1 MSVAELRLA
10 IPRMAEGAMAMRRDA
25 RVILAWLLLLLVL
38 AAPLPAGSNRP
49 VIWLMLAGG
58 LGLLGVFWFS
68 RRSTQVGAGLRGWFA
83 VIAIAMAQPL
93 WGVVQ
98 TLGFSQPLSI
108 DPDATLLAVVCMT
121 ANIGCFL
128 LALEAFSLPGLGR
141 RILPFLFV
149 GICAHAL
156 WGLVALRYLGDIAPW
171 GEKIAYL
178 GDATGAFV
186 GRSAFAAYLGMG
198 LVLGVVLLTE
208 CWRNKAMA
216 RVGYLLGIAVI
227 MAALISTH
235 ARLGVSLGILA
246 AILAAVLMGASRRMV
261 GLVVVL
267 AALCFLALGAPLLD
281 RAFAWR
287 GDMAVRWGIYADT
300 LRLIAERPLTGFGLD
315 SFPLAH
321 EMVRSEANYNAFVFT
336 DAHSSYLESWAEAG
350 LAFGSMPFIAGAL
363 VLLRLL
369 RSQFR
374 GRAMVVSAIAA
385 ISLAATHSLFDFS
398 YEIEANLLLFL
409 FLVALGTSEARP
421 RG

>member
-1 MSVAELRLA
+1 MSMVELRLA
-10 IPRMAEGAMAMRRDA
+10 IPRMTEGAMAMRRDA

-49 VIWLMLAGG
+49 VVWLMLAGG
-58 LGLLGVFWFS
+58 LGLLGVIWFS
-68 RRSTQVGAGLRGWFA
+68 RRSTQLGAGLRGWFA

-108 DPDATLLAVVCMT
+108 DPDATLLAVVRMT
-121 ANIGCFL
+121 ANVGFFL
-128 LALEAFSLPGLGR
+128 LALEAFSRPGLGR

-171 GEKIAYL
+171 GEKIAYM
-178 GDATGAFV
+178 GDATGVFV
-186 GRSAFAAYLGMG
+186 GRSAFAGYLGMG
-198 LVLGVVLLTE
+198 LVLGGVLLAE
-208 CWRNKAMA
+208 CWRNKDMA

-287 GDMAVRWGIYADT
+287 GDISVRWGIYTDT
-300 LRLIAERPLTGFGLD
+300 LRLIAERPVTGFGLD
-315 SFPLAH
+315 SFALAH
-321 EMVRSEANYNAFVFT
+321 ELVRSEANYNAFVFT

-350 LAFGSMPFIAGAL
+350 WVFGSMPFIAGAL
-363 VLLRLL
+363 VFLRLL

-374 GRAMVVSAIAA
+374 SRAGVVSAIAA

-398 YEIEANLLLFL
+398 YEIEANLLLLL
-409 FLVALGTSEARP
+409 FIVALGASEARP